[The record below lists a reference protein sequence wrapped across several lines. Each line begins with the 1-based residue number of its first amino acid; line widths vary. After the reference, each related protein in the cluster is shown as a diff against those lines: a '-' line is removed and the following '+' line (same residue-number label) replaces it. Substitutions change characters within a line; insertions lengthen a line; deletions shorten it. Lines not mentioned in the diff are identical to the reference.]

1 MTNAIRLARFER
13 LVGLARGL
21 EMRAPRYGFRNK
33 HKLLTLALI
42 YNEMAIAAS
51 SKVLDR
57 SARAQAIQERDE
69 LWEKLRTMAAERPT
83 RPVEA
88 DKLAPNVVAVEV
100 KRSTNVRRAPT
111 RLRKA
116 KTY

>member
-1 MTNAIRLARFER
+1 MTNAIRPALFKH

-21 EMRAPRYGFRNK
+21 EIRAPRYGFRNK
-33 HKLLTLALI
+33 RKLLTLALI

-51 SKVLDR
+51 SKALDP

-69 LWEKLRTMAAERPT
+69 LREKLRTMAAERAA

-88 DKLAPNVVAVEV
+88 DTSPQMLLPLK
-100 KRSTNVRRAPT
+100 
-111 RLRKA
+111 
-116 KTY
+116 